1 MGSRENV
8 FAELAAR
15 ARGGDAAARREFRAL
30 FAPQAVRMVRQT
42 LRPGAA
48 ATPFARRIAD
58 EARRVAGDAHAVRAG
73 GLDGDALVQ
82 EVARALTDWVV
93 AGLEAPASN
102 AARETVCNL

>member
-1 MGSRENV
+1 MRSETWV
-8 FAELAAR
+8 LETTFS
-15 ARGGDAAARREFRAL
+15 RGGDAAARREFRAL

-42 LRPGAA
+42 LRPGAV

-58 EARRVAGDAHAVRAG
+58 EARRVAGVAHAVYAAG
-73 GLDGDALVQ
+73 PEGDALIHQ
-82 EVARALTDWVV
+82 VACALTDWIV

>member
-30 FAPQAVRMVRQT
+30 FAPQALRMVRQT

-58 EARRVAGDAHAVRAG
+58 EVRRVALDAHAVHAAG
-73 GLDGDALVQ
+73 PEGDALIHQ
-82 EVARALTDWVV
+82 VARALTDWIVP
-93 AGLEAPASN
+93 GLEAPVSN
-102 AARETVCNL
+102 